1 MLISISR
8 KLETEWTSVNEDLV
22 GVVDGKN
29 REFLVP
35 EDKPRELLIL
45 RDLIIVAPD
54 SRIRERNTEG
64 TLIVDEPDGYSLTER
79 EEGGVLVTFERAP
92 RIGTVVGFCAL
103 GRRLETSVSFA
114 VKPLTQVVQKHLE
127 ERGKPFQKRIKNRK
141 AREEDTTLTE
151 AVEPSREAFLELVQD
166 WTGVSDGG
174 KPVDC
179 TDDTKGAFLDQ
190 LTPLDSLA
198 FCNIVVERA
207 VALQRERLRTREADV
222 KN

>member
-22 GVVDGKN
+22 GAVDGKN

-35 EDKPRELLIL
+35 VESPRELLIL

-54 SRIRERNTEG
+54 ARIRERNADG
-64 TLIVDEPDGYSLTER
+64 KLVVDDPDGYSLDER
-79 EEGGVLVTFERAP
+79 EGGVAVLFDRAP

-103 GRRLETSVSFA
+103 GRRLEGSVSFA

-141 AREEDTTLTE
+141 AREEDTPLTE

-166 WTGVSDGG
+166 WTGISDGG

-179 TDDTKGAFLDQ
+179 TDETKGAFLDQ

-198 FCNIVVERA
+198 FCNVVVERA
-207 VALQRERLRTREADV
+207 VALQRERLRTRETDS